1 MENFG
6 NPKDCMDNL
15 VLIEYSFQMERG
27 VHLESKR
34 LVLLSQKLELDQ
46 PVLRPYYKRLVF

>member
-34 LVLLSQKLELDQ
+34 LVYWVKN
-46 PVLRPYYKRLVF
+46 